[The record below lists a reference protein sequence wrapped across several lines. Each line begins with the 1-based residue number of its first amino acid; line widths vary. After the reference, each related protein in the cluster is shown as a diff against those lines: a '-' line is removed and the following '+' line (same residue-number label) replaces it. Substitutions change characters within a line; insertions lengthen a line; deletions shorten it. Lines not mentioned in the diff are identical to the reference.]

1 MDRNKI
7 VFCNIAWMKDYAGV
21 TDDDKPRNGG
31 KFVEVNGT
39 ACESLNFLIYNK
51 YCYGYVK
58 TTENGMKIERINAQ
72 AEENE
77 YLDGVTVIWVASDGS
92 GEKIIGW
99 DENATV
105 YRKQKEIID
114 DNLDRYESE
123 RDLLRYQFKAEYKDC
138 YLIRPEKRTFLI
150 DRAKKVGKGK
160 GFGQSNVWYADSE
173 YAKENIV
180 PKVLEYLENIRA
192 TDTIELFNENI
203 YNGKYLC
210 DEDHVN
216 RFTGMSVDMLLKEM
230 ENLEYSFAEYL
241 AIVNIA
247 VEKEYSFRTLKARG
261 IILSESL
268 YYDKAEEDF
277 AKALELDENDLEIL
291 DSLWYVYLMKKDN
304 KKVIEL
310 GEKILLLADVSYSD
324 RLQYTMEDIIN
335 AYINEGYYSRAREL
349 IKEYS
354 IKKYRNSKSII
365 NEWENILNKSL

>member
-7 VFCNIAWMKDYAGV
+7 VFCNIAWMKDYAGIA
-21 TDDDKPRNGG
+21 DDDKPRNGG

-58 TTENGMKIERINAQ
+58 TTENSMKIERINTQ
-72 AEENE
+72 AEGKE
-77 YLDGVTVIWVASDGS
+77 YLEGITVVWVASDGTS
-92 GEKIIGW
+92 EKIVGW
-99 DENATV
+99 YENAAV
-105 YRKQKEIID
+105 YRKQQEIID
-114 DNLDRYESE
+114 NKLDIYESE
-123 RDLLRYQFKAEYKDC
+123 RDLLLYQFKAEYKDC

-192 TDTIELFNENI
+192 TDTIELFNESI

-210 DEDHVN
+210 DEDHVK

-230 ENLEYSFAEYL
+230 ENLEYSLAESL
-241 AIVNIA
+241 AIADIA
-247 VEKEYSFRTLKARG
+247 VEKEYSVRTLKLRG
-261 IILSESL
+261 SILSEL
-268 YYDKAEEDF
+268 MYYDRAEEDF
-277 AKALELDENDLEIL
+277 TKALELVENDLEIL
-291 DSLWYVYLMKKDN
+291 DSLWYIYLMKKDN

-310 GEKILLLADVSYSD
+310 GEKILVLADTSYND
-324 RLQYTMEDIIN
+324 RLQYTMEDMIN
-335 AYINEGYYSRAREL
+335 AYINEGYYSKARNL
-349 IKEYS
+349 
-354 IKKYRNSKSII
+354 IKKYSSKKYKNS
-365 NEWENILNKSL
+365 ENIIDHWQSRLNNFV